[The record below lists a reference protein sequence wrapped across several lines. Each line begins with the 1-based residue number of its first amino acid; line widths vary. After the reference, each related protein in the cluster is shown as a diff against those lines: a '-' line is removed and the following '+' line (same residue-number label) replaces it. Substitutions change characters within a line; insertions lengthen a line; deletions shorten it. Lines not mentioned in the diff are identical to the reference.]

1 MTRTSRTVR
10 TYRYVGP
17 DGQELRR
24 VETTIKTSEDD
35 GSERTEVQVSE
46 DPGFPPEARPP
57 GALAPGV
64 RWLSFLSH
72 PAHLHAALIG
82 YVH

>member
-64 RWLSFLSH
+64 R
-72 PAHLHAALIG
+72 
-82 YVH
+82 